1 MKQLSQTIVAL
12 TVTTVFAFTGA
23 LSAADPAP
31 AEATDAAAAAPQV
44 VQADV
49 TVKEVSGRAAQFRTG
64 PDAPWQKL
72 TTDSKLGVGSEVR
85 TLPGTTVALQI
96 GPNNLV
102 TLKGV
107 GVLAIADLSVDNDA
121 KVINTLLAKKYGR
134 MKAEVSYIGDFR
146 NNTKVATPGQV
157 MAVKGTTFGHT
168 GFGSNNSVVGNEGS
182 VQVNGKHNVGAG
194 DESNTNNPDPNKNAD
209 NKNNLDKTSVP
220 GSDGSNSAGNDANN
234 GFAGNGGG
242 EAKGTGDAYNSWSQ
256 SVRTFDGMIPRDKG
270 DDDHGGPKF

>member
-1 MKQLSQTIVAL
+1 MKHMSQTIVAL
-12 TVTTVFAFTGA
+12 TVTTVFAFAGA
-23 LSAADPAP
+23 LSAADPVAP
-31 AEATDAAAAAPQV
+31 DTADAAAPAPQV

-49 TVKEVSGRAAQFRTG
+49 TVVEVSGRAAQFRTG

-72 TTDSKLGVGSEVR
+72 TTESKLGVGSEIR
-85 TLPGTTVALQI
+85 TLPGTTVALRI

-121 KVINTLLAKKYGR
+121 KVINTMLAKKYGR
-134 MKAEVSYIGDFR
+134 MKAEVSYIGDFQ

-168 GFGSNNSVVGNEGS
+168 GFGSFQSVVGNEGS

-209 NKNNLDKTSVP
+209 NKNNPDKTSVP
-220 GSDGSNSAGNDANN
+220 GADGANTAGNDANN

-256 SVRTFDGMIPRDKG
+256 SVKTFDGMIPRDNG
-270 DDDHGGPKF
+270 GGGGGGPKF